1 MAYIAT
7 AKSEFSFAT
16 TIARPFRAVW
26 NFLLLVAEAHPRM
39 QSVNKLN
46 ALSDA
51 ELEARGTT
59 RSDEV
64 RRIFVGYV

>member
-7 AKSEFSFAT
+7 AKSDFSLAAT
-16 TIARPFRAVW
+16 VARPFRAVW
-26 NFLLLVAEAHPRM
+26 NFMLLVAEAHPRM
-39 QSVNKLN
+39 HAVNKLN

-51 ELEARGTT
+51 ELEARGTN

-64 RRIFVGYV
+64 RRIFVGYI